1 MSPRSL
7 APLALSLAALF
18 VAPTVHAAEPV
29 CAAPWN
35 PAEKH
40 IDKGNPTAR
49 TVRPPDLAAL
59 PPAAPL
65 APGLRGAIRRVDLP
79 PGEKLVALT
88 FDLCETSGEIAG
100 YDGAIVEEL
109 RRRKVPTTFFVGGH
123 WSLTHPGRFGE
134 IAADPLFEI
143 ANHTWSHANLRTV
156 DDERLK
162 REVLAP
168 EAAFHKAVTGPVCP
182 RPDAVAPTHRSTLFR
197 FPFGACDARSMAA
210 VNDAGM
216 AAIQWDVSTGDP
228 SPLMG
233 AKSILEET
241 LRGVRPG
248 SIVLAHANGRG
259 FHTSEALPQL
269 LDALEKRG
277 YRFVTVSELLARGRP
292 VVVDTCYDARP
303 GDTDKYDKWAAGS
316 ARKPSTTPL
325 PAPERPFAE
334 PAKADGA
341 APLAPVKPK
350 PITPAT
356 KPTPTAAPA
365 DAGAPDAGGTTRP
378 SALRPVPPQAGS
390 PATLRP
396 ALPQAGSPPEARP

>member
-1 MSPRSL
+1 MIPRLL
-7 APLALSLAALF
+7 APLATACALVLTTMTLAPSAG
-18 VAPTVHAAEPV
+18 AEPV
-29 CAAPWN
+29 CATPWS
-35 PAEKH
+35 PSEKR

-49 TVRPPDLAAL
+49 TVLPPDLAHL

-65 APGLRGAIRRVDLP
+65 DAGLRGSIRRVELP

-109 RRRKVPTTFFVGGH
+109 RKRRIPTTFFVGGH

-156 DDERLK
+156 DADRLK
-162 REVLAP
+162 TEVLAP
-168 EAAFHKAVTGPVCP
+168 EAAFHAAVAGPICP
-182 RPDAVAPTHRSTLFR
+182 RPDAVAPTRRSTLFR

-233 AKSILEET
+233 ANAILEET

-259 FHTSEALPQL
+259 FHTGEALPRL
-269 LDALEKRG
+269 VDALEKRG
-277 YRFVTVSELLARGRP
+277 YRFVTVSELLTRGRP
-292 VVVDTCYDARP
+292 VITDTCYDSRP
-303 GDTDKYDKWAAGS
+303 GDTEKYDKWVGATG
-316 ARKPSTTPL
+316 RKPSTSPL
-325 PAPERPFAE
+325 PAPERPFSD
-334 PAKADGA
+334 PVKANAA
-341 APLAPVKPK
+341 APLAPMAKPHTRAV
-350 PITPAT
+350 TPVAAPT
-356 KPTPTAAPA
+356 AVSPVAPPTAGPVAPRPARPEGTPTA
-365 DAGAPDAGGTTRP
+365 GERP
-378 SALRPVPPQAGS
+378 
-390 PATLRP
+390 
-396 ALPQAGSPPEARP
+396 

>member
-1 MSPRSL
+1 MIPRFL
-7 APLALSLAALF
+7 APLATTF
-18 VAPTVHAAEPV
+18 VLVISSTAFAPSAGAEPV
-29 CAAPWN
+29 CATPWT
-35 PAEKH
+35 PSEKR

-49 TVRPPDLAAL
+49 TVLPPDLANL

-65 APGLRGAIRRVDLP
+65 DAGLRGSIRRVELP

-109 RRRKVPTTFFVGGH
+109 RRRRIPTTFFVGGH
-123 WSLTHPGRFGE
+123 WSMTHPGRFGE
-134 IAADPLFEI
+134 IAADPLFEV

-156 DDERLK
+156 DAERLK
-162 REVLAP
+162 SEVLAP
-168 EAAFHKAVTGPVCP
+168 EAAFHAAVAGPICP
-182 RPDAVAPTHRSTLFR
+182 RPDAVPPTHRSTLFR

-233 AKSILEET
+233 AKAILEET

-259 FHTSEALPQL
+259 FHTGEALPQL
-269 LDALEKRG
+269 IDALEKRG

-292 VVVDTCYDARP
+292 VITETCYDSHP
-303 GDTDKYDKWAAGS
+303 GDTEKYDKWVGASG
-316 ARKPSTTPL
+316 RKPSTAPL
-325 PAPERPFAE
+325 PTPERPFSEPVKSNAASPLTPMAKPTTRAVTPVVAPSTGSAVSP
-334 PAKADGA
+334 PAKPALADPRPAGSEGA
-341 APLAPVKPK
+341 
-350 PITPAT
+350 PAT
-356 KPTPTAAPA
+356 
-365 DAGAPDAGGTTRP
+365 G
-378 SALRPVPPQAGS
+378 
-390 PATLRP
+390 
-396 ALPQAGSPPEARP
+396 ARP